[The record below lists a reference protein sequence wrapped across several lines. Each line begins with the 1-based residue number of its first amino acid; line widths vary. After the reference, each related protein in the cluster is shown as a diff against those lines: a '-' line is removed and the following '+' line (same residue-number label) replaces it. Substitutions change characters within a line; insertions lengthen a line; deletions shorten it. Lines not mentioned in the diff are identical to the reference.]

1 MSGFPELNHEDRRED
16 QLNLGP
22 NAMLI
27 DLLRAVYRST
37 SIPLPVRLRAAIAAL
52 PHEVPRLAVTALVNE
67 QSFAEILDRR
77 LQKMEAMNGNSQP
90 QTNLPIEAKPSPPP
104 LVRRSGALK
113 VKPVWDQP
121 QGASNGD
128 ERPNREN
135 AIQLAMFQAFQAQ
148 PQPDQHDSWGYE

>member
-27 DLLRAVYRST
+27 DLLRAFYRST
-37 SIPLPVRLRAAIAAL
+37 SIPLPVRLIIRAAIAAL

-113 VKPVWDQP
+113 VKPV
-121 QGASNGD
+121 
-128 ERPNREN
+128 
-135 AIQLAMFQAFQAQ
+135 
-148 PQPDQHDSWGYE
+148 